1 METIEHERPYE
12 YDATRI
18 DIYIAALLQ
27 GAVERGELSLRGGG
41 CGSVSAD
48 DKDVIER
55 IIDLAAATSLERHEQ
70 FYGKVPK

>member
-41 CGSVSAD
+41 SGSVCRD

-55 IIDLAAATSLERHEQ
+55 IIDIAAATSLERHEQ
-70 FYGKVPK
+70 FYGKASE

>member
-1 METIEHERPYE
+1 MLHPIGPDTPYE

-27 GAVERGELSLRGGG
+27 GAIYRGKLSLRLSG
-41 CGSVSAD
+41 VSAD
-48 DKDVIER
+48 DEVVIQR
-55 IIDLAAATSLERHEQ
+55 IIDLAALASLKRDEK